1 MIPNKSFIN
10 NLITFIL
17 IPYFII
23 ENEIKRRM
31 CAKFQGFLVVR
42 TILVLTFHMLQ
53 WHSKTVLRQACISHG
68 ICHIYTVLQPFHR
81 VTENSEP
88 VLLVYGCTALR
99 PQCC

>member
-31 CAKFQGFLVVR
+31 CAKFHGFLVVK
-42 TILVLTFHMLQ
+42 TFLVFKFNQLQ
-53 WHSKTVLRQACISHG
+53 
-68 ICHIYTVLQPFHR
+68 
-81 VTENSEP
+81 
-88 VLLVYGCTALR
+88 
-99 PQCC
+99 